1 MSAAVFPALI
11 TSRMIVV
18 DIKNLK
24 EEALGG
30 CFVFLQ

>member
-1 MSAAVFPALI
+1 MKEISKVSTYTLFP
-11 TSRMIVV
+11 
-18 DIKNLK
+18 IKNLK